1 TLGLEHFLGEVDA
14 AVAGCLGTNQ
24 AAAVGQALAGQH
36 AAGVVRQALVLALQE
51 ADLASANADV
61 TGRHVGVGTD
71 VAEQL
76 GHEGLAEAHHFVVAL
91 ALRIEV
97 RTTLAAAHG
106 QRGQGVLEDLFEG
119 QELEHAQVD
128 RRMEAQTALVRADG
142 TAHLDAV
149 AAVDVHSTG
158 VVDPRYPE
166 QDGALGLDH
175 ALEDASLEV
184 FGVGFE

>member
-1 TLGLEHFLGEVDA
+1 V
-14 AVAGCLGTNQ
+14 
-24 AAAVGQALAGQH
+24 
-36 AAGVVRQALVLALQE
+36 
-51 ADLASANADV
+51 
-61 TGRHVGVGTD
+61 
-71 VAEQL
+71 
-76 GHEGLAEAHHFVVAL
+76 
-91 ALRIEV
+91 V

-184 FGVGFE
+184 FGVGFEERPEAANDLFHRLMEFRLVGITLLQASEEGINGLDHGIASKR